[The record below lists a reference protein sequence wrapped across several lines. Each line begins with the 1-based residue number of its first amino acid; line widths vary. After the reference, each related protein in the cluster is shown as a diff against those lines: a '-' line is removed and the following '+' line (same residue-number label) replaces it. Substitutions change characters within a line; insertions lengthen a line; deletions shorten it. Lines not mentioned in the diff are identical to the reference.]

1 MNWHVL
7 QYIPIRFLSVWHAL
21 CMYCVVYLVSI
32 QYVLNTNK
40 LYANTDW
47 YVLNTYYLLILN
59 S

>member
-1 MNWHVL
+1 MCCNTY
-7 QYIPIRFLSVWHAL
+7 QYVSSVFGMH
-21 CMYCVVYLVSI
+21 CGMYCVVYLVSI